1 MPAPSYID
9 LAIRRQVILERV
21 KSGQVKDFSKIV
33 TDTEKLLRT
42 TLGSLENEVSDM
54 SRIQFEKLLTEI
66 QNDQAA
72 IFARATKKYLEQQSK
87 ISVVTMTQELLD
99 LGTTIDL
106 TGTALNDFTKKEIF
120 SKVLARP
127 LQTGTGQ
134 ADLLEPWIKNFS
146 DTQVKKTSQAI
157 RFGRA
162 NGETNQELV
171 RKLVGTKKSKFTD
184 GILSPSDGIVTKK
197 MRRDASTVVR
207 TSTQHVA
214 SAARQETWE
223 ANPKIIKRYQF
234 LATLD
239 GVTSP
244 ICRVLDKQEFDFG
257 KGAIPP
263 VHPNCRST
271 TIPVLAEKYKFL
283 SKGRTRSSEGGAI
296 DANTT
301 YYDWLKAQDT
311 KTKKEVLGEKRA
323 KLFTDGGLTPQR
335 FKDLQ
340 FDKNFEPMTLEQMR
354 KIVPEA
360 FEKAGI

>member
-1 MPAPSYID
+1 MSAPSYID

-21 KSGQVKDFSKIV
+21 KSGQVKDFAKIV
-33 TDTEKLLRT
+33 TDTEKLLRV

-54 SRIQFEKLLTEI
+54 SRIQFENLLKEI

-72 IFARATKKYLEQQSK
+72 IFAKATKKFLEAQAK
-87 ISVVTMTQELLD
+87 IAVVTMTQELLD

-106 TGTALNDFTKKEIF
+106 TDTVLKDFTKKEIF

-134 ADLLEPWIKNFS
+134 ADLLESFVKNFS

-171 RKLVGTKKSKFTD
+171 RKLVGTKKKNFAD
-184 GILSPSDGIVTKK
+184 GILSAGDGAVTKK

-207 TSTQHVA
+207 TSVQHVA

-223 ANPKIIKRYQF
+223 ANPTIIKRYQF

-239 GVTSP
+239 GATSP
-244 ICRVLDKQEFDFG
+244 ICRSLDKQEFDFG

-271 TIPVLAEKYKFL
+271 TIPVLAEKFKFL

-301 YYDWLKAQDT
+301 YYDWLKSQDA
-311 KTKKEVLGEKRA
+311 KTKKEVLGVKRA
-323 KLFTDGGLTPQR
+323 KLFTDGGLTSKR